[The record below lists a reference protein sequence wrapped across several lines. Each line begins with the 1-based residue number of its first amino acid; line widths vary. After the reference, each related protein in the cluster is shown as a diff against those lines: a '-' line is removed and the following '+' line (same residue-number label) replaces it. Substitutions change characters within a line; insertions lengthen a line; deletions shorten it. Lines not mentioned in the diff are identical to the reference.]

1 MGLDREEVQEI
12 LGKVSHSTNTDYNV
26 GALAVMLAASDPDD
40 AELQEELLTALVYQQ
55 TIKYDMQSNGIA
67 ALTQGIAGA
76 LGISKQQV
84 EVAGKKVYQMIVD
97 QQEAAN
103 ETQSN
108 DSDKD

>member
-1 MGLDREEVQEI
+1 MSLDREQVQEI

-26 GALAVMLAASDPDD
+26 GALAAMLAASDPSD

-55 TIKYDMQSNGIA
+55 TVKYDTQSNAIA

-76 LGISKQQV
+76 LGISRERV
-84 EVAGKKVYQMIVD
+84 EAAGKQVYQMIVE

-103 ETQSN
+103 ETQSD
-108 DSDKD
+108 DSH